1 MERKSQI
8 TESELLDFFNGKL
21 STGEEREILEWK
33 EACDENRKLFDT
45 VRKQN
50 LVMREVVRARLIKGD
65 YSSIRGRIG
74 GRRRRTF
81 KLWYGVA
88 AAAVVVA
95 VISSVVLWRDA
106 SSVDESR
113 TMAYIGPPAR
123 KAILEMADGGQHY
136 LGGSGI
142 KFEERDGAQVAI
154 SNGKV
159 VYDKKLE
166 EYAEEEKEDVL
177 VYNKIT
183 IPRGAGLYRIS
194 LNDGSVV
201 WLNSDSSLEYPEK
214 FA

>member
-154 SNGKV
+154 SSGKV
-159 VYDKKLE
+159 VYDKKSG
-166 EYAEEEKEDVL
+166 ED
-177 VYNKIT
+177 
-183 IPRGAGLYRIS
+183 A
-194 LNDGSVV
+194 
-201 WLNSDSSLEYPEK
+201 
-214 FA
+214 